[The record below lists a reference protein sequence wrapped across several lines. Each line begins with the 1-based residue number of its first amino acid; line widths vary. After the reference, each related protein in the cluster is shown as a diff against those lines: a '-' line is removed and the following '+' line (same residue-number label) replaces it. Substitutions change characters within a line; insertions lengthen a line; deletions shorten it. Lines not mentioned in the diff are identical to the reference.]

1 MNTQQQQ
8 TVDPYVNTQ
17 GEDWRDFPCYYVS
30 AIDGSSF
37 WCLAGPFRDHP
48 TALSHVER
56 VRAIAEREEPRSYF
70 YRFGTVKL
78 KTGQYLA
85 PVTRR
90 EQAAETVRP

>member
-30 AIDGSSF
+30 AIDGPQ
-37 WCLAGPFRDHP
+37 WWALAGPYRSHQA
-48 TALSHVER
+48 ALDHVER
-56 VRAIAEREEPRSYF
+56 VRALANAEEPRSHF
-70 YRFGTVKL
+70 YGFGTVKL
-78 KTGQYLA
+78 RTGHYIA

-90 EQAAETVRP
+90 EQAAETVTP